1 MLRDDG
7 EIETEFMTISLW
19 PSIEAMGT
27 APGVEPRAVH
37 HLECDPEFL
46 IEVPSRAQILRLLES
61 RSRQA
66 ALAGRA
72 RLTNSQDAVGR
83 D

>member
-46 IEVPSRAQILRLLES
+46 IEVP
-61 RSRQA
+61 
-66 ALAGRA
+66 GRA
-72 RLTNSQDAVGR
+72 
-83 D
+83 